1 MIKRLVL
8 LNAPVLTSFGT
19 FEFAQISTQEAREII
34 AEAETVESAIGHA
47 ATAEIMTEL
56 LDYKVETNRIEF
68 LQTTEDSALIFRLK
82 KRIGE
87 GQVLNRVEI
96 EKIGYDFGLLTKV
109 K

>member
-19 FEFAQISTQEAREII
+19 FEFVQISTQKAREII
-34 AEAETVESAIGHA
+34 AEAERIESAIGHA

-68 LQTTEDSALIFRLK
+68 FQTTEDSALIFRLK

-87 GQVLNRVEI
+87 GQVLNRAEI
-96 EKIGYDFGLLTKV
+96 EKIGYEFGVLKKLG
-109 K
+109 